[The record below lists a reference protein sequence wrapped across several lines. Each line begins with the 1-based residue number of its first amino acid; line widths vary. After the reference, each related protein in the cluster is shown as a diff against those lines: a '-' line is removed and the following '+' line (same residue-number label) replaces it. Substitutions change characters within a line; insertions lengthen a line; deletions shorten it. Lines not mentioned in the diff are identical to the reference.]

1 MASAAAFTCITCHV
15 AFSDG
20 EIQREHYKSD
30 WHRYNLKRKVAE
42 LPHVT
47 AERFRER
54 VLAQQALQP
63 AAPSAAGPLYCQP
76 CRKPFKTDAQHRN
89 HLQSKKHQ
97 DQQRA
102 WDADAEA
109 RQQRL
114 IVAEQNRKNL
124 ELSGQSEKE
133 AGGSWSPRRPQRKG
147 IAPPPEPDSE
157 SDSDDDLSVEEVD
170 SDEWEEW
177 DEGEGIPPSSCL
189 FCPHA
194 SADLAAN
201 LRHMTQA
208 HSFFVPDAEFVTDM
222 EGLVTYL
229 GQKVGEGFVCLWC
242 NERGKHFTS
251 VDAVQKHMRDKGHT
265 KMLHEGE
272 VLAEY
277 ADYYDYST
285 SYPDGADAD
294 SEPLEPEQLNM
305 HADGFQLV
313 LPSGATVG
321 HRALVRYYR
330 QHLKPEKAVA
340 LRKTGA
346 ATTARDVLHQY
357 RLMGWTGSS
366 KEQLK
371 KTARDMMAL
380 RRHQQRSDMRL
391 GVKANRLQKHYREQN
406 PM

>member
-1 MASAAAFTCITCHV
+1 MASPAVFTCITCHV

-63 AAPSAAGPLYCQP
+63 APLDAAGPLYCQP
-76 CRKPFKTDAQHRN
+76 CRKPFRSDAQHQN
-89 HLQSKKHQ
+89 HSRRHVE
-97 DQQRA
+97 QQRR
-102 WDADAEA
+102 WDADEEA
-109 RQQRL
+109 RRQRRL
-114 IVAEQNRKNL
+114 VAEQNRKNN

-133 AGGSWSPRRPQRKG
+133 AGACSPRRPPR
-147 IAPPPEPDSE
+147 AANLPPVAAVVD
-157 SDSDDDLSVEEVD
+157 SDSDSDSDESVEEVD

-177 DEGEGIPPSSCL
+177 AGEGIAPTACL

-194 SADLAAN
+194 AGELAAS
-201 LRHMTQA
+201 LRHMTEA
-208 HSFFVPDAEFVTDM
+208 HSFFVPDAEYVTDM

-242 NERGKHFTS
+242 NERGKHFSS
-251 VDAVQKHMRDKGHT
+251 VEAVQKHMRDKGHT

-277 ADYYDYST
+277 ADFYDYST
-285 SYPDGADAD
+285 SYPVGEEGEEATGP
-294 SEPLEPEQLNM
+294 EPLTLDT
-305 HADGFQLV
+305 DGFQLV
-313 LPSGATVG
+313 LPSGAVVG
-321 HRALVRYYR
+321 HRALARYYR
-330 QHLKPEKAVA
+330 QHLRPEKAVA
-340 LRKTGA
+340 LRRTGG

-371 KTARDMMAL
+371 KTARDMQVL
-380 RRHQQRSDMRL
+380 RRHQMRDHMRL

-406 PM
+406 PI